1 MDKIA
6 KNKRPGTSDQKLFTK
21 PVEQNFFISNDVTSL
36 MMLYNLVFELFKKIH
51 LLIYASQFMT

>member
-6 KNKRPGTSDQKLFTK
+6 KNKGPGTSDQKLFTK